1 MESPLVALVSRFL
14 TLRKNGNECIGPC
27 CFCGSAVGD
36 SLKVGET
43 AWRTTC
49 CCAQEEN
56 GSDSVGWLMSWSGC
70 TREEAAAKLGNGS
83 LPEPL
88 PIQIPALRALPFWGN
103 PWLDKLPGARVWIHE
118 RPEGVHGGREFYPE
132 RVHLGI
138 VTEPVW
144 GNLSQVKGRECILL
158 PLNLEASFER
168 MDALAA
174 RLYATGHTKVKYI
187 DVHDQ
192 EDMWSW
198 PGQLDKEQARAF
210 AVAHA
215 KPYPNTALL
224 APNAPE
230 RAQSVSAPSTHQ
242 PLETPQIVQPVLR
255 VVEGNTLRAPK
266 LENAS
271 DPDQLPAFSEFALA
285 RAFADGPGVDWRYT
299 AAWGLWA
306 KWDGM
311 RWVQDERK
319 GITWEAKNCCSAVMQ
334 EHLVDSTPAQRLKVG
349 TLRTVNAVIG
359 LAGADPRIA
368 TAAAAWD
375 ASPYLLGT
383 PAGVV
388 DLLTGT
394 ISPATKEQ
402 LISKS
407 TCVTPQAGPHPWWD
421 RVIARPQGGAM
432 VEFLQLWCGY
442 ALTGDTREERFLFIH
457 GPGGG
462 GKSKFLNVISEIFGD
477 YRRTAPM
484 DAFTVRAHHEHSEEI
499 ARLAGARLVVATET
513 DEGSRW
519 NEARIKQLTGR
530 DFITA
535 RHMRMSSFEFAPQF
549 KLVFIGNHKP
559 ALRSVGEEMRRRIDL
574 IDWGGTIPE
583 SERILDLPDKLRA
596 EYPAILA
603 WMIEGCLKWQKQ
615 GLGKPPAVA
624 ASVADYIQGEDTLGA
639 WMEECVELREGERVR
654 SGDAYHSFRRWA
666 DAQGEFI
673 PSQKRFT
680 QRLRDRGIESIKS
693 GSRYFRGIR
702 LKVTDAEVRETV
714 GWVPD

>member
-1 MESPLVALVSRFL
+1 
-14 TLRKNGNECIGPC
+14 
-27 CFCGSAVGD
+27 
-36 SLKVGET
+36 
-43 AWRTTC
+43 
-49 CCAQEEN
+49 
-56 GSDSVGWLMSWSGC
+56 
-70 TREEAAAKLGNGS
+70 
-83 LPEPL
+83 
-88 PIQIPALRALPFWGN
+88 
-103 PWLDKLPGARVWIHE
+103 
-118 RPEGVHGGREFYPE
+118 
-132 RVHLGI
+132 
-138 VTEPVW
+138 
-144 GNLSQVKGRECILL
+144 
-158 PLNLEASFER
+158 
-168 MDALAA
+168 
-174 RLYATGHTKVKYI
+174 
-187 DVHDQ
+187 
-192 EDMWSW
+192 
-198 PGQLDKEQARAF
+198 
-210 AVAHA
+210 
-215 KPYPNTALL
+215 
-224 APNAPE
+224 
-230 RAQSVSAPSTHQ
+230 
-242 PLETPQIVQPVLR
+242 
-255 VVEGNTLRAPK
+255 
-266 LENAS
+266 
-271 DPDQLPAFSEFALA
+271 
-285 RAFADGPGVDWRYT
+285 
-299 AAWGLWA
+299 
-306 KWDGM
+306 
-311 RWVQDERK
+311 
-319 GITWEAKNCCSAVMQ
+319 MQ
-334 EHLVDSTPAQRLKVG
+334 EHLADSTPAQRLKVG

-359 LAGADPRIA
+359 LAGSDPRIA
-368 TAAAAWD
+368 AAAMAWD

-388 DLLTGT
+388 DLLTGA

-407 TCVTPQAGPHPWWD
+407 TCITPLAGPHPWWD

-574 IDWGGTIPE
+574 VDWGGTIPE

-603 WMIEGCLKWQKQ
+603 WMIEGCIKWQKQ
-615 GLGKPPAVA
+615 GLGKPPEVA

-639 WMEECVELREGERVR
+639 WMEECVELKQGERVR

-693 GSRYFRGIR
+693 GSRYFQGIR

>member
-1 MESPLVALVSRFL
+1 VDQSLVALVSRFQP
-14 TLRKNGNECIGPC
+14 LRKNGNECIGPC
-27 CFCGSAVGD
+27 CFCGSAAED
-36 SLKVGET
+36 SLKVGDV
-43 AWRTTC
+43 AWRTIC

-56 GSDSVGWLMSWSGC
+56 GSDRIGWLMSWSGC
-70 TREEAAAKLGNGS
+70 TREEAAAKLGNGG
-83 LPEPL
+83 LPESIPVR
-88 PIQIPALRALPFWGN
+88 IPALRTLPFWGA

-138 VTEPVW
+138 VTDPVW
-144 GNLSQVKGRECILL
+144 GNLSQVKERECILL
-158 PLNLEASFER
+158 PINLEASFER

-174 RLYATGHTKVKYI
+174 RLYAAGHSKVKYI

-215 KPYPNTALL
+215 EPYPNTVLST
-224 APNAPE
+224 PNAPE
-230 RAQSVSAPSTHQ
+230 RAQSVSASPPHQ
-242 PLETPQIVQPVLR
+242 ASETPPIVKPSLR
-255 VVEGNTLRAPK
+255 VVDGNALRAPK
-266 LENAS
+266 LENAN
-271 DPDQLPAFSEFALA
+271 DPEQLPAFSEFALA

-334 EHLVDSTPAQRLKVG
+334 EHLSDSTPAQRLKVG

-359 LAGADPRIA
+359 LAGSDPRV
-368 TAAAAWD
+368 AAAAMAWD

-388 DLLTGT
+388 DLLTGA
-394 ISPATKEQ
+394 ISPATKDQ

-407 TCVTPQAGPHPWWD
+407 TCIAPLAGQHPWWD

-484 DAFTVRAHHEHSEEI
+484 DAFTVRQHHEHSEEI

-583 SERILDLPDKLRA
+583 SERILDLPDKLRT

-603 WMIEGCLKWQKQ
+603 WMIEGCIKWQRQ

-693 GSRYFRGIR
+693 GSRYFQGIR
-702 LKVTDAEVRETV
+702 LRVTDAEVRETV